1 MEKEISFEAFSRAVE
16 TLGLVGKTDKKTVR
30 SVYLLLC
37 KEFHPDMPTG
47 DHAKFQAIN
56 DAYTLVMDYM
66 EAYRFDFDEEEFKH
80 QFPLYDAKA
89 GIWMNEG

>member
-1 MEKEISFEAFSRAVE
+1 
-16 TLGLVGKTDKKTVR
+16 
-30 SVYLLLC
+30 
-37 KEFHPDMPTG
+37 MPTG

-89 GIWMNEG
+89 GIWMNER